1 VCSRRGDIQI
11 HDYLTLPYRVQAELD
26 ENAKV
31 ICVFRRELPMT
42 PVSFQQPLYFEN
54 PDQSGGAMVTN
65 AHRVPN
71 VYLMSSDDEHQP
83 AAEAGSRR
91 VDA

>member
-1 VCSRRGDIQI
+1 
-11 HDYLTLPYRVQAELD
+11 
-26 ENAKV
+26 
-31 ICVFRRELPMT
+31 MT